1 MIAYWWIP
9 IVFGW
14 YVLYNWVGHKNNG
27 EDASNWW
34 MLWIVMLGAMQWW
47 AIVSRYSKNLVVDGF
62 LYDALIVAS
71 FPLAMLLAG
80 RFEGFTAS
88 QKAGAALVV
97 IGLILLK
104 KG

>member
-1 MIAYWWIP
+1 MTYWWIP
-9 IVFGW
+9 IVFAW
-14 YVLYNWVGHKNNG
+14 YVLYNWIGHKNNS

-47 AIVSRYSKNLVVDGF
+47 AIVSRYSKNLVIDGF
-62 LYDALIVAS
+62 LYDSLIIAS

-80 RFEGFTAS
+80 RLEGFTAG
-88 QKAGAALVV
+88 QKAGVALVV
-97 IGLILLK
+97 IGLILVK